1 MPSRVNVFHVF
12 NIGYKTCFY
21 FFYFHIGVFFTS
33 TGTQRWNSISLVR
46 VSAVCKKM
54 LPGSVLCSKMGVA
67 T

>member
-1 MPSRVNVFHVF
+1 MFFMFLILDIKHVF
-12 NIGYKTCFY
+12 I
-21 FFYFHIGVFFTS
+21 FFIFTSVFFTS